1 MKYRLTALL
10 IAVALVLVMTG
21 CSDVVGEI
29 AGNVADAAVKELE
42 KQVKATLEEYKVE
55 VVEIKSAVGKL
66 NNASDSEIQ
75 FFCGVLVRSNSD
87 APPQSGANVL
97 GKIFDQAGMQSQS
110 TSKIESDL
118 LVNKDV
124 SFKHT
129 DFSAGNYYLIWTY
142 TASFTENLK
151 EKLSELELPSIPADW
166 IPADGAKEPEAN
178 GVG

>member
-1 MKYRLTALL
+1 MRYRLAALL
-10 IAVALVLVMTG
+10 LAVALLFTITG

-66 NNASDSEIQ
+66 SNVSDSELQ

-87 APPQSGANVL
+87 ALPQGGAAAL
-97 GKIFDQAGMQSQS
+97 GKIFDQAGIQPQSS
-110 TSKIESDL
+110 SKIESEL
-118 LVNKDV
+118 LQNKGI

-129 DFSAGNYYLIWTY
+129 DFSGGNYYLIWAY
-142 TASFTENLK
+142 TASFKENLT
-151 EKLSELELPSIPADW
+151 EMLSELELPSMPDSW
-166 IPADGAKEPEAN
+166 KTFESTEVS